1 MTIDERE
8 WRDLGTSTVS
18 DALDRAGIAGQIPA
32 IAPLRPSFRL
42 LGPAF
47 TVRYGPVGQDAGTVG
62 DYIDEVPPGSVVV
75 LDNQG
80 RADVTVW
87 GDLLTLT
94 AHRRRLGGTV
104 VNGTCRDTDIAL
116 ETDYPIFT
124 RHRWMRTGK
133 DRVQVEAVQ
142 QPVNCGGVRVEPGD
156 LLVGDADGVLAV
168 PASRAEEVLRHALDI
183 TRAEQAIREQVV
195 KGATLRDAR
204 AAVGYHRLQTRR

>member
-1 MTIDERE
+1 MAIDLSE

-32 IAPLRPSFRL
+32 IAPLEPSFRL

-94 AHRRRLGGTV
+94 AHRGRLGGTV
-104 VNGTCRDTDIAL
+104 VDGTCRDTDIAL
-116 ETDYPIFT
+116 EMDYPLFS

-142 QPVNCGGVRVEPGD
+142 QPVSCGGVRIEPGD
-156 LLVGDADGVLAV
+156 LLVGDADGVLSV
-168 PASRAEEVLRHALDI
+168 PASRAEEVLRSALDI
-183 TRAEQAIREQVV
+183 ARAEQAIREQIVN
-195 KGATLRDAR
+195 GATLRDAR